1 MVKKMQDNALKSL
14 VARLDE
20 IKETWQIFE
29 IFEAE
34 KKRLN
39 AEFTELENA
48 KKNAISDFNE
58 ISAKNAELYAKNAEL
73 QTQNTE
79 LLSKIAKSR
88 NALNSGDLA
97 DIKKDL
103 AEFLA
108 RENATAKERGL
119 FSVDFAFNEIENSE
133 NSKNSDFTKNEI
145 NLPNSQISQSP
156 QNSEQSEDSG
166 IKLIR
171 KKKENKEN
179 IESSIES
186 GIESNIES
194 SGQNSQNLQNSPQ
207 DSIESSQKELENL
220 HKKSIQSLKIIQER
234 VEGLSQK
241 LNRKPQIEPLQK
253 VQVLY
258 RGDQKMLANPAQPY
272 AELDRINDF
281 LAQLLGAMRLELGA
295 VSAVINAALK
305 ASGEK

>member
-108 RENATAKERGL
+108 RENVTAKERGL
-119 FSVDFAFNEIENSE
+119 FSVDFAFNEIENGE
-133 NSKNSDFTKNEI
+133 NSDFVKNEI
-145 NLPNSQISQSP
+145 NLSNAQ
-156 QNSEQSEDSG
+156 EQEDNG

-171 KKKENKEN
+171 KNKEN

-186 GIESNIES
+186 T
-194 SGQNSQNLQNSPQ
+194 SQDLAQ
-207 DSIESSQKELENL
+207 DSIKLSQTQELENL

-234 VEGLSQK
+234 VENLAQK
-241 LNRKPQIEPLQK
+241 LNRQPQIEPLQK

>member
-48 KKNAISDFNE
+48 KKSAISDFNE

-108 RENATAKERGL
+108 REKATAKERGL
-119 FSVDFAFNEIENSE
+119 FSVDFAFNEIENS
-133 NSKNSDFTKNEI
+133 KNSDFVKNEI
-145 NLPNSQISQSP
+145 DLPK
-156 QNSEQSEDSG
+156 EQEDSG

-171 KKKENKEN
+171 RKKEN
-179 IESSIES
+179 
-186 GIESNIES
+186 IESNIES
-194 SGQNSQNLQNSPQ
+194 SEQNSQNLEQ
-207 DSIESSQKELENL
+207 DSIDFEQTKELENL
-220 HKKSIQSLKIIQER
+220 YKKSIQSLKIIQER
-234 VEGLSQK
+234 VENLAQK
-241 LNRKPQIEPLQK
+241 LNRQPQIEPLQK